1 MSPIAAIAK
10 ADAVAVAERS
20 AAGARREV
28 ASGVLPLV
36 VSKLVYC
43 AGGHRLLDEISF
55 TLRAGANTMLLGPNG
70 AGKSLL
76 LRLCHGL
83 LEPERGSVSW
93 GGEGAK
99 HAHRWVS
106 MVFQK
111 PVLLRRSAA
120 ANIDYAL
127 AVKGVPRVARKVRVN
142 TALAD
147 AGLEHLARRPAR
159 VLSGGEQ
166 QRLAIARAWASQPRV
181 LLLDE
186 PTSNL
191 DPAATRAIETL
202 IQSIRR
208 AGARIIMSTHD
219 LAQARRL
226 GDDVLFIH
234 KGRVLEHTPAGDF
247 FECPRSAPARAFLR
261 GDLLS

>member
-10 ADAVAVAERS
+10 ADGLAEHGATVASRDVT
-20 AAGARREV
+20 
-28 ASGVLPLV
+28 SGVLPLV
-36 VSKLVYC
+36 VSKLVYR
-43 AGGHRLLDEISF
+43 AGRHRLLDEISF
-55 TLRAGANTMLLGPNG
+55 TLRPNANTMLLGPNG

-83 LEPERGSVSW
+83 LEPERGSVRW
-93 GGEGAK
+93 GGESANR
-99 HAHRWVS
+99 AHRWVS

-127 AVKGVPRVARKVRVN
+127 AVKGVPRAARKQRVN
-142 TALAD
+142 MALAD
-147 AGLEHLARRPAR
+147 AGLEHLATRPAR

-226 GDDVLFIH
+226 GDEVLFMH

-247 FECPRSAPARAFLR
+247 FERPRSAPARAFLR